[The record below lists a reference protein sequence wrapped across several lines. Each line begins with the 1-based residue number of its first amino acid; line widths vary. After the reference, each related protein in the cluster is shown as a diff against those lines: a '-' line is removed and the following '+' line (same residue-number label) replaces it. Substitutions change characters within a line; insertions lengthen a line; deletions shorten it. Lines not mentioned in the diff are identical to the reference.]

1 MIFLLNSERVLAEV
15 AELARCHI
23 SEILRVKPE
32 VVSVKLELAPG
43 GKIIPEFNVEMPQ
56 VGALERE
63 YVQQGI
69 KEVWLGWAKREL
81 IERLAGLSDVRL
93 RPIPEPKRSEDHGA
107 PEEDT
112 CASSYRSKS
121 RSGPQS
127 RPRFGRRSRKRDG
140 GRKRAPR
147 RGRIRLTVTRLG

>member
-93 RPIPEPKRSEDHGA
+93 RPIPEPERSEDHGA

-112 CASSYRSKS
+112 CASSYT
-121 RSGPQS
+121 GPKAVPDPS
-127 RPRFGRRSRKRDG
+127 PDPDSDAGPEKETEGENGPPEGVGS
-140 GRKRAPR
+140 
-147 RGRIRLTVTRLG
+147 V